1 MAEKKFKREIVEW
14 VIIVSIGLGL
24 YVTGLHTQVIGF
36 VQRAVLSTG
45 IITPDFD
52 AHAAEEVSY
61 DFQLF
66 DVNGERVFFED
77 YKGKTVFINFWAT
90 WCPPCI
96 AEMPDIND
104 LYAEVSSDVEF
115 LIISVDQDQG
125 KAKRFVSNKGFD
137 FPIFF
142 PANQIPSN
150 LKSNAIPTTLVI
162 SPDGRIVS
170 KREGMAKYN
179 TDAFKAFLKKL

>member
-1 MAEKKFKREIVEW
+1 MKREVLEW
-14 VIIVSIGLGL
+14 IIIVTIGLGL

-36 VQRAVLSTG
+36 IQRAVLSTG
-45 IITPDFD
+45 IITPDYD
-52 AHAAEEVSY
+52 TDSEEKASY
-61 DFQLF
+61 NFELM
-66 DVNGERVFFED
+66 DVNGESFSFEE

-104 LYAEVSSDVEF
+104 LYNEVSSDVEF
-115 LIISVDQDQG
+115 VIISVDENQE

-137 FPIFF
+137 FPIYF
-142 PANQIPSN
+142 PASQIPSN
-150 LKSNAIPTTLVI
+150 FKSNAIPTTLVI

-179 TDAFKAFLKKL
+179 TDAFKTFLRNL